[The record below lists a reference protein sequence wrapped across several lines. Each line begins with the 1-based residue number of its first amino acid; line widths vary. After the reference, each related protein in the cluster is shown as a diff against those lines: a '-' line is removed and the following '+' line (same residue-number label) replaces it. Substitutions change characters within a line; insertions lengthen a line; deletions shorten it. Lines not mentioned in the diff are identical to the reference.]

1 MRSKENSGNWL
12 KRNLPNSEDKS
23 FTENYKN
30 RTSLAETWN
39 PKDFVERLQKVK
51 SRIYRNILSLQYIYG
66 SRISEIV
73 KMRKRDLTF
82 DIDGSL
88 VAHIQTEKRR
98 DSHVKVLGVNP
109 QNSPELIPLLKDI
122 VEYLDM
128 LKDLDNEAYLF
139 GDPDFFQVVRH
150 GKQYTDNK
158 LRMRVYCTAI
168 KEAGLNPHLL
178 RHARLSWLAHT
189 KKKALENVDRLLLVK
204 SVADFT
210 RFDSAESYVRNM
222 NLKQIKEAL

>member
-1 MRSKENSGNWL
+1 
-12 KRNLPNSEDKS
+12 
-23 FTENYKN
+23 
-30 RTSLAETWN
+30 
-39 PKDFVERLQKVK
+39 
-51 SRIYRNILSLQYIYG
+51 
-66 SRISEIV
+66 
-73 KMRKRDLTF
+73 MRKRDLTF

-98 DSHVKVLGVNP
+98 DGHVKVLGVNP

-128 LKDLDNEAYLF
+128 LKDLDDEAYLF
-139 GDPDFFQVVRH
+139 GDPDFFKVVKH
-150 GKQYTDNK
+150 EKEYLDNK
-158 LRMRVYCTAI
+158 LRMRVYTAAI

>member
-12 KRNLPNSEDKS
+12 KRNLSDSADKN
-23 FTENYKN
+23 FAENYEN
-30 RTSLAETWN
+30 RTSLAETWD
-39 PKDFVERLQKVK
+39 PKDVIERLKKVK

-98 DSHVKVLGVNP
+98 DGHVKVLGVNP

-139 GDPDFFQVVRH
+139 GDPEFFKVVKH
-150 GKQYTDNK
+150 GKEYLDNK

>member
-1 MRSKENSGNWL
+1 MRNKENSGNWL
-12 KRNLPNSEDKS
+12 KRNLPDGDNKE
-23 FTENYKN
+23 FLENYKN
-30 RTSLAETWN
+30 RTSLAETWG
-39 PKDFVERLQKVK
+39 PSEVVERLQKVK
-51 SRIYRNILSLQYIYG
+51 SRTYRNILAMQYIFG

-73 KMRKRDLTF
+73 KMRKKDLTF
-82 DIDGSL
+82 DLDGSL
-88 VAHIQTEKRR
+88 VAHIRTEKRR
-98 DSHVKVLGVNP
+98 DGHIKVLAVNP
-109 QNSPELIPLLKDI
+109 QNSPELMPLFKDI
-122 VEYLDM
+122 FEYLNM
-128 LKDLDNEAYLF
+128 LKDLDDDAYLF
-139 GDPDFFQVVRH
+139 GDPEFHKVVRN
-150 GKQYTDNK
+150 GKEYTDNK
-158 LRMRVYCTAI
+158 LRMRVYYVAI

>member
-39 PKDFVERLQKVK
+39 PKDVVERLQKVK
-51 SRIYRNILSLQYIYG
+51 SRIYRNILALQYIYG

-73 KMRKRDLTF
+73 KMRKKDLTF
-82 DIDGSL
+82 DLDGSL
-88 VAHIQTEKRR
+88 VAHIRTEKRR
-98 DSHVKVLGVNP
+98 DGHVKVLGVNP

-178 RHARLSWLAHT
+178 RHARLSWLAHA

>member
-1 MRSKENSGNWL
+1 MRSTENSGNWL
-12 KRNLPNSEDKS
+12 KRNLPDSEDKS
-23 FTENYKN
+23 FAENYHN
-30 RTSLAETWN
+30 RTSLAETWG
-39 PKDFVERLQKVK
+39 PSEIVDRLQRVK
-51 SRIYRNILSLQYIYG
+51 SRAYRNILALQYIFG
-66 SRISEIV
+66 SRISEIC
-73 KMRKRDLTF
+73 KMRKKDLTF
-82 DIDGSL
+82 DLDGSL

-98 DSHVKVLGVNP
+98 DGHIKVLGVNP

-122 VEYLDM
+122 VDYLDM

-139 GDPDFFQVVRH
+139 GDPDFFKVVKH
-150 GKQYTDNK
+150 GKEYLDNK

-210 RFDSAESYVRNM
+210 RFDSAESNVRNI
-222 NLKQIKEAL
+222 NLKRIKEAL